1 MTTEISILALSA
13 LTIGFLHTLLGPD
26 HYLPF
31 IMLSRAQKWSY
42 TKTLL
47 ITILCGF
54 GHVLS
59 SIVIGIIGISV
70 GLAIAKVEGLEGMR
84 GDFAAWLLFAFGLA
98 YMVWGIRRAL
108 KRKVHT
114 HSHSH
119 DNGTTHS
126 HDHTHES
133 DHSHIHPGKKTT
145 VWWLFIIFVLGPCE
159 PLIPTFMY
167 PAAKSNFLGVL
178 LVTVA
183 FTLATVVTM
192 SVIVT
197 LGYYGLK
204 NVRFTFVERFAHA
217 LGGAVIAL
225 SGAAILFLGL

>member
-1 MTTEISILALSA
+1 MTTEIAILALSA

-31 IMLSRAQKWSY
+31 IMLSRAQNWSY
-42 TKTLL
+42 RKTMLV
-47 ITILCGF
+47 TILCGF

-59 SIVIGIIGISV
+59 SILIGIIGISV
-70 GLAIAKVEGLEGMR
+70 GLAIAKVEGLEGIR

-98 YMVWGIRRAL
+98 YMVWGIRRGL

-114 HSHSH
+114 HSH
-119 DNGTTHS
+119 THKDGITHT

-133 DHSHIHPGKKTT
+133 DHSHIHNRKKTT

-167 PAAKSNFLGVL
+167 PAAKSNYLGVL

-183 FTLATVVTM
+183 FTVATVVTM

-197 LGYYGLK
+197 LGYYGLR
-204 NVRFTFVERFAHA
+204 NVRFTFVERYAHA

-225 SGAAILFLGL
+225 SAAAILFLGL